1 MDQEELTQLKEKLVP
16 YMQETFKE
24 HEVDM
29 LFFLLT
35 DILEESSELIYMGDH
50 AKEVVSQAFTSS
62 REDITYLKGVVS
74 RKKQIIP
81 QLMAVLD
88 K

>member
-1 MDQEELTQLKEKLVP
+1 
-16 YMQETFKE
+16 
-24 HEVDM
+24 
-29 LFFLLT
+29 
-35 DILEESSELIYMGDH
+35 MGDH